1 MGRLDAAFFIKASK
15 KRPIHTF
22 TMQDSTASAAPFSTP
37 LRCCAA
43 DMGIWGYGDM
53 GMWGCGVVRSIAGRL
68 LGRWFDAGAAIC
80 VAATHPGSTATQV
93 TRHCVHM
100 EGRWCLR
107 DVGINV
113 GSSGLTLLMPW
124 WDAVIQADRLLEQP
138 MWCCKH
144 ARNTTA
150 PLHTHKCVCL
160 LGF

>member
-1 MGRLDAAFFIKASK
+1 
-15 KRPIHTF
+15 
-22 TMQDSTASAAPFSTP
+22 MQDSTASAAPFSTP

-43 DMGIWGYGDM
+43 DMGIWGYGDMGIWGYGDMGIWGYGDM